1 MPFTCDAVIFDLD
14 GVVIDSDK
22 VAERHWRIWTAR
34 HGVPFDRVLAV
45 HHGRPTIETMRLVA
59 PHVDAL
65 AEARLKEDA
74 EAEDREGV
82 ALYEG
87 AVDLLRSLPRDR
99 WGVAT
104 SGTRRT
110 VALRVAQLGF
120 PEPPVLVTADDVPR
134 GKPAPD
140 PYLLAAERLAV
151 PPARCVVI
159 EDAPAGIQSA
169 RAAGARVIA
178 IASTHPPAALARADV
193 VVPRL
198 TALRITL
205 DRDTLTIS
213 W

>member
-205 DRDTLTIS
+205 DGDALTIS